1 MAAMCRGAI
10 SRGTTGPQRAVICG
24 EPSGML
30 VSTMAADSM
39 ELDHQDEPAKDGYAQ
54 APYLF
59 KPLAA
64 ILEIAMRSQ

>member
-1 MAAMCRGAI
+1 
-10 SRGTTGPQRAVICG
+10 
-24 EPSGML
+24 
-30 VSTMAADSM
+30 MAADSM